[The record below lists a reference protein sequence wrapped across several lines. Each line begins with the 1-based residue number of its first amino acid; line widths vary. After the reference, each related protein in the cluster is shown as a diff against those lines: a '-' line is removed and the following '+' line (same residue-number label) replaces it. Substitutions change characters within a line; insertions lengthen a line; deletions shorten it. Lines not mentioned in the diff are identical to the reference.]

1 MNPLLIIWASLRQY
15 RFSALAFVLLIA
27 AGTSLSV
34 AIISQERALRT
45 GSARA
50 ADRFDLVV
58 AAPGSR
64 TDALLTSVFLQPGS
78 ARLLSPEMTARLL
91 NDPNAA
97 FVSPLAFGDSIR
109 GTPVVGVTASLVDHL
124 SDGLAEGRLF
134 LSRQEAVIGSA
145 SPLSVGQKFRPAH
158 GVHSQ
163 DAPEDDDHDAGGH
176 AHAETHDITLTV
188 VGRMKPTGSPWDRAV
203 TIPVEVVW
211 DAHGLPSGHPEGSTQ
226 IGAPFDPARTP
237 GIPAAVV
244 HSRTVASAYKLR
256 QAYTTN
262 DSMGFFP
269 AEALIQLY
277 SVVGDVRQLM
287 SILAVI
293 TQALVLLAIVSSVLI
308 LLRLLMPQFVTLRAL
323 GAPRLYVFAAAWG
336 FMAALV
342 LVGVA
347 IGLVGGYALSFG
359 ISLWLSN
366 RTGIALTPSL
376 GEAEIL
382 IGLSILAIGLVLALV
397 PASRLQRRPLAEAI
411 AKY

>member
-1 MNPLLIIWASLRQY
+1 MNPLLVIWASLRQY

-64 TDALLTSVFLQPGS
+64 TDALLTSVFLQPGA
-78 ARLLSPEMTARLL
+78 ARLLSPEVTARLL
-91 NDPNAA
+91 NDPNAS
-97 FVSPLAFGDSIR
+97 FVSPLAFGDSIQ
-109 GTPVVGVTASLVDHL
+109 GAPVVGVTAPLVEHL
-124 SDGLAEGRLF
+124 SNGLAEGRLF
-134 LSRQEAVIGSA
+134 VSRQEAVVGSA
-145 SPLSVGQKFRPAH
+145 SPLTVGQKFRPAH
-158 GVHSQ
+158 GVHTQ
-163 DAPEDDDHDAGGH
+163 HEPEDDDHDVDGH
-176 AHAETHDITLTV
+176 AHPDTHDTVLTV
-188 VGRMKPTGSPWDRAV
+188 VGRMMPTGSPWDRAV
-203 TIPVEVVW
+203 TIPVELVW
-211 DAHGLPSGHPEGSTQ
+211 EAHGLPSGHPEGSTE

-244 HSRTVASAYKLR
+244 HAKTVASAYKLR
-256 QAYTTN
+256 HAYTTN
-262 DSMGFFP
+262 DAMAFFP

-293 TQALVLLAIVSSVLI
+293 TQALVLLAIVSSVVI

-323 GAPRLYVFAAAWG
+323 GAPRLYVFAASWG

-342 LVGVA
+342 LAGVA
-347 IGLVGGYALSFG
+347 IGLLGGYALSFG
-359 ISLWLSN
+359 ISHWLSN
-366 RTGIALTPSL
+366 RTGIALTPTL
-376 GEAEIL
+376 GETEAL
-382 IGLSILAIGLVLALV
+382 IGLAILSIGLVLALV
-397 PASRLQRRPLAEAI
+397 PAARLQRRPLAKAI